1 MLVTMDGVHDPPTMG
16 TFSPKKCWTCQFW
29 HWVSLSPT
37 VASPVTH
44 DLVRLLSMLSSWHC
58 RKSIF
63 GSMLVAPGTI
73 VMVILTLCVS
83 VSVIF
88 HLVLAFVGLPVD
100 DYEAPTGAIAA

>member
-1 MLVTMDGVHDPPTMG
+1 
-16 TFSPKKCWTCQFW
+16 
-29 HWVSLSPT
+29 
-37 VASPVTH
+37 
-44 DLVRLLSMLSSWHC
+44 
-58 RKSIF
+58 
-63 GSMLVAPGTI
+63 MLVAPGTI